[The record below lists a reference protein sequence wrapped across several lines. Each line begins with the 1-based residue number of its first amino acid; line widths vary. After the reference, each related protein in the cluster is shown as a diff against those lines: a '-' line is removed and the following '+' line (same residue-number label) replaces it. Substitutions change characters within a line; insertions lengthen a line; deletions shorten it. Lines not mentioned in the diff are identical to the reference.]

1 MFEAFS
7 VILYPVPRFLDS
19 KVFYDVIDENDILG
33 LSLDILYETVIKLA
47 GLIVFV
53 VVSNSNIEILALS
66 LLRPVRL

>member
-1 MFEAFS
+1 

-53 VVSNSNIEILALS
+53 VVSNSNIEIFALS
-66 LLRPVRL
+66 LFRPVRL